1 MFQIISFEKF
11 SKQSW
16 KDLRWSQN
24 ERNRLVFKLQPLQT
38 ATSLEESEEKILPSS
53 QPLLPIEEDN
63 HQANTTSN
71 ENEINVV
78 FPLSSGETTSPTS
91 SSENDNSRAQAM
103 PAELPFQELRGEIID
118 NIPSEIQP
126 TVVMQTAD
134 STSSLTEDV
143 NCPICRVD
151 VTQDVDGILCEMCH
165 TWSHRTCLFMS
176 EETFNNLYNSTESW

>member
-1 MFQIISFEKF
+1 
-11 SKQSW
+11 
-16 KDLRWSQN
+16 
-24 ERNRLVFKLQPLQT
+24 
-38 ATSLEESEEKILPSS
+38 
-53 QPLLPIEEDN
+53 
-63 HQANTTSN
+63 
-71 ENEINVV
+71 
-78 FPLSSGETTSPTS
+78 
-91 SSENDNSRAQAM
+91 M

-176 EETFNNLYNSTESW
+176 EETFNNLYNSTESWQCATCLSIKSNKIKWGAVEGEEAIKAKIKSVYEEIITWRKNLFLVPRGKAGTDFIKELTRIIKVIYNAN